1 MKIPFKPGWTA
12 WWWCEG
18 TSSAVGRK
26 REEGERRGGGRGDNM
41 GGGGSQDLVQFDV
54 GEHCTALLAEQ
65 DEAKVRQ
72 RQENCERKRKKET
85 RWESCLV
92 TVLNLH
98 HPLKSRI

>member
-54 GEHCTALLAEQ
+54 GEQ
-65 DEAKVRQ
+65 DEAKERQ
-72 RQENCERKRKKET
+72 RQRTVRGKGRKK
-85 RWESCLV
+85 LDGKV
-92 TVLNLH
+92 A
-98 HPLKSRI
+98 

>member
-41 GGGGSQDLVQFDV
+41 GGGGRQDLVQFDV
-54 GEHCTALLAEQ
+54 GEQ

-85 RWESCLV
+85 RWESCLA
-92 TVLNLH
+92 TVLNLSRH
-98 HPLKSRI
+98 LKSRNSSI